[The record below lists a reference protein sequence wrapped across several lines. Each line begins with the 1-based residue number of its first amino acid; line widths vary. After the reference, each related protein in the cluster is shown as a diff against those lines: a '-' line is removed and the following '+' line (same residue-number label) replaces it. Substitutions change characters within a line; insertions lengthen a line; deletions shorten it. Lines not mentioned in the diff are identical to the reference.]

1 MLNRPWRNRELNDN
15 GPRPE
20 RSFLFVTGCARS
32 GTTEIVNVLNRH
44 PAIAVGMERFKFL
57 IRERFGEFRQ
67 SLFEPANFL
76 KTEAADTNILPRSPR
91 FKNHHAMLNSKFDT
105 GRVRFVGDK
114 LPFLFRYYEA
124 IEDRFSSPRWIIMH
138 RSPHAVAASY
148 CRRARDLEDK
158 AWPEENGHRLAIQ
171 HWVEAYRLMHSMMG
185 EFPERVLVCEYER
198 FFSGDMDSLA
208 RVFDF
213 LELSVSPEV
222 EAYFRETTADWD
234 QREQRG
240 VELTPDEMEYVDN
253 SLSHEEGIVFTSP
266 SGMGE
271 VPHL

>member
-1 MLNRPWRNRELNDN
+1 LNDSDWN
-15 GPRPE
+15 PNRI
-20 RSFLFVTGCARS
+20 FLFVTGCPRS

-44 PAIAVGMERFKFL
+44 PAVAMGMERFKFL
-57 IRERFGEFRQ
+57 IRDRFGEFRK

-76 KTEAADTNILPRSPR
+76 NTEEADTNIHPQNPD
-91 FKNHHAMLNSKFDT
+91 FTNHWAMLNSKFDT

-114 LPFLFRYYEA
+114 LPFLFRHYEA

-138 RSPHAVAASY
+138 RSPYAVAASY
-148 CRRARDLEDK
+148 CRRARDLADK
-158 AWPEENGHRLAIQ
+158 GWPEENGHRLAVQ
-171 HWVEAYRLMHSMMG
+171 HWVEAYRLMQSMMG

-198 FFSGDMDSLA
+198 FYSGDKDSLA

-240 VELTPDEMEYVDN
+240 VELTPNEMEYVDN
-253 SLSHEEGIVFTSP
+253 SLSHEEGIVYTSP

-271 VPHL
+271 APLL

>member
-57 IRERFGEFRQ
+57 IRDRFGEFRQ
-67 SLFEPANFL
+67 ALFEPANFL
-76 KTEAADTNILPRSPR
+76 KTEAADTNILPRSPA
-91 FKNHHAMLNSKFDT
+91 FKNHYAMLNSKFDT

-114 LPFLFRYYEA
+114 LPFLFRHYEA
-124 IEDRFSSPRWIIMH
+124 IENRFSSPRWIIMH

-148 CRRARDLEDK
+148 CRRARNPADK
-158 AWPEENGHRLAIQ
+158 GWTEERDHRLAVR
-171 HWVEAYRLMHSMMG
+171 HWVEAYRLMQSMLK
-185 EFPERVLVCEYER
+185 EFSDRVHVCEYER
-198 FFSGDMDSLA
+198 FYSGDEDSLA
-208 RVFDF
+208 QIFNF
-213 LELSVSPEV
+213 LELSVSSEV
-222 EAYFRETTADWD
+222 ETYFRKTTADWN
-234 QREQRG
+234 QREKRG
-240 VELTPDEMEYVDN
+240 VELTPDEMDYVNN

-271 VPHL
+271 GPHR